1 VPDIARVENGRRHFH
16 TCAVLILVIDLFS
29 CVVALLLEF
38 PAMTDELRVSRA
50 VTPDRWVRCLAAA
63 LFVIVA
69 ALALFA
75 LAQRL
80 G

>member
-1 VPDIARVENGRRHFH
+1 V
-16 TCAVLILVIDLFS
+16 VLILVLDFF
-29 CVVALLLEF
+29 CVLCGVL
-38 PAMTDELRVSRA
+38 AMTDELRVSRA

-63 LFVIVA
+63 IFVIVA